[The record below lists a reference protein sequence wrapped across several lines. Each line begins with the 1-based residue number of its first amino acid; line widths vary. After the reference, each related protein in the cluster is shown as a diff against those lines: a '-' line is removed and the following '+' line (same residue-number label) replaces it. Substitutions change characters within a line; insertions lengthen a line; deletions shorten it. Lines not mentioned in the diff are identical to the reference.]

1 MSNAPVIWNPRNP
14 WGKPGVF
21 TSFSLDLG
29 SPVVGEYTFF
39 QGFAVQYG
47 DWAGVWRGFN
57 SWFATFFRGLGSS
70 CESSHD
76 AMSRK
81 IKPSSTEPEKTE
93 KLVFCQI
100 FILLGLANNVIVSN
114 RKNIQSNAI
123 WGCKTI
129 TNYSKKVQRILFSNV
144 AWKSFITIVSK

>member
-1 MSNAPVIWNPRNP
+1 MISGTTAIARGATIDIEFIVFRKWVMHQSFETSRNP

-21 TSFSLDLG
+21 TSFSLNLG

-39 QGFAVQYG
+39 QGVAVQYG

-57 SWFATFFRGLGSS
+57 SRFATFFRGLGSS

-76 AMSRK
+76 AMLRK
-81 IKPSSTEPEKTE
+81 IKSSSTEPEKTE

-129 TNYSKKVQRILFSNV
+129 TN
-144 AWKSFITIVSK
+144 